1 MVTLY
6 KFPRVWGL
14 PCMSPY
20 CLKVEAYLRLRGIAH
35 EVQVGDLRRAPRGQL
50 PWVRDGE
57 HVVGDSTL
65 IIDHF
70 EARQR
75 EPLDA
80 GLDAAQRAA
89 GWALA
94 RTLEES
100 TVWALRYQRFVE
112 PAAWPLTRAVL
123 RSILPVPLRLVGPA
137 IVRSQMRSALRAQ
150 GSGRFDAAA
159 LYDFARR
166 DFDAAAA
173 LLGDKPYLFG
183 DRPGRFDLTL
193 FGFVAS
199 FSAHACRSPV
209 TEHVLGLPKLLA
221 HHERLRSALYADMPN
236 WAARPLPQS
245 RAVTNL
251 RPAPVV

>member
-1 MVTLY
+1 MITLY

-35 EVQVGDLRRAPRGQL
+35 EVQVGDLQRAPRGQL
-50 PWVRDGE
+50 PWVRDGAQ
-57 HVVGDSTL
+57 VLGDSTL

-80 GLDAAQRAA
+80 GLDARQRAA

-100 TVWALRYQRFVE
+100 TVWALRYQRFIE
-112 PAAWPLTRAVL
+112 PAAWPNTRAVV
-123 RSILPVPLRLVGPA
+123 RSILPAPLRLIGPA
-137 IVRSQMRSALRAQ
+137 IVRRQMRAAVRSQ
-150 GSGRFDAAA
+150 GAGRFDPAT
-159 LYDFARR
+159 LYGFAKR
-166 DFDAAAA
+166 DFDSAAA

-183 DRPGRFDLTL
+183 ERPGRFDLTL

-199 FSAHACRSPV
+199 FSAAACRSPV
-209 TEHVLGLPKLLA
+209 TEHVLALPNLMA
-221 HHERLRSALYADMPN
+221 HQERLRRALYSEMPG
-236 WAARPLPQS
+236 WAAQPLPP
-245 RAVTNL
+245 RTAATL
-251 RPAPVV
+251 RPAPAV